1 MERSSSQAFLNW
13 LVVSVSP
20 DTDSQSPLFWE
31 RLRRLFASSDE
42 RGEEPQRPF
51 VIAVC
56 VITSVVLWAS
66 LTLQEEKS
74 VEIAVPTEIVNLP
87 ADQALAELPPERV
100 QAQFRGPGI
109 QLIWL
114 LLNPPSITIDARE
127 SGVSLSEALNLSN
140 DGDVRVESIRP
151 QRIDLVKEPRTERR
165 VPVRSRVR
173 VDLPPAHEL
182 IRPPTVRPESVTVS
196 GAESIVAGLRSWPTD
211 SLRIDDLRDSVRTE
225 VPLAD
230 TLTQLLRRD
239 PSAVMFIAQAG
250 KFAEAQREIDVE
262 VTGVPSDRSLVALDP
277 ATIRVRYRILFDQL
291 FESQRAEDFFATVSY
306 SQIRTDTT
314 GFVRPRV
321 HVPTDMM
328 IRDPE
333 PIPQRLRYYTFVTE

>member
-1 MERSSSQAFLNW
+1 VERSAPFSPNCP
-13 LVVSVSP
+13 VVRVAP

-42 RGEEPQRPF
+42 RGQEPQRPF

-56 VITSVVLWAS
+56 VITSIVLWAS

-74 VEIAVPTEIVNLP
+74 VDIAVPTEIVNLP
-87 ADQALAELPPERV
+87 VDQALAELPPDHVE
-100 QAQFRGPGI
+100 AQFRGPGI

-114 LLNPPSITIDARE
+114 LLNPPSVTIDAGE
-127 SGVSLSEALNLSN
+127 ASVDLSTALNL
-140 DGDVRVESIRP
+140 DGDDDIRVENIRP
-151 QRIDLVKEPRTERR
+151 QRIDLTTEPRTERR
-165 VPVRSRVR
+165 IPVRSRVR
-173 VDLPPAHEL
+173 IDLPAAHEL
-182 IRPPTVRPESVTVS
+182 IRPPTVRPGSVTVS
-196 GAESIVAGLRSWPTD
+196 GARSIVEGLQSWPTD
-211 SLRIDDLRDSVRTE
+211 SLQIDDLRDSVRTE
-225 VPLAD
+225 VPLSD
-230 TLTQLLRRD
+230 TMPRLVDRE
-239 PSAVMFIAQAG
+239 PAAVTFIAQAG
-250 KFAEAQREIDVE
+250 KFAEAQREIEVE

-277 ATIRVRYRILFDQL
+277 STIRVRYRVLFDQL

-306 SQIRTDTT
+306 SQIRMDTT

-333 PIPQRLRYYTFVTE
+333 PIPERLRYYTFVTE